1 MSNINAFP
9 KTPSQ
14 ALTGALEFF
23 KVSVAEDIVT
33 ADAGVNGNKKLAVL
47 INAISMFAQPV
58 ITGTI
63 KSEAGYELTF
73 AVEHAGKVV
82 VADLQSVL
90 EGTGEFATVA
100 VEAVEL

>member
-1 MSNINAFP
+1 MSNIHAFP

-23 KVSVAEDIVT
+23 KVTVAEDIVSK
-33 ADAGVNGNKKLAVL
+33 DEGVNGNKKLAVL
-47 INAISMFAQPV
+47 INAISTLAQPV

-63 KSEAGYELTF
+63 KTDAGYALTF
-73 AVEHAGKVV
+73 AVEHAGRVE
-82 VADLQSVL
+82 AAALQALL
-90 EGTGEFATVA
+90 EGTGEFASVT